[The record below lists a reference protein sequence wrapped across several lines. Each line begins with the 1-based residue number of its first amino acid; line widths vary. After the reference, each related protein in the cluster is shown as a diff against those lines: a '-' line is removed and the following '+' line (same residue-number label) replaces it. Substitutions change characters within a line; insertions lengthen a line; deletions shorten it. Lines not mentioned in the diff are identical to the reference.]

1 LEVKPPIQSF
11 SQSSE
16 FLMSF
21 QQANRLS
28 IIIRYVL
35 VALLISLPGVLF
47 SAKAVAMYRFQQRHL
62 HLGFIVYDVPE
73 NPGMPIDAYIRWM
86 LVFSVPPF
94 VVSAFV
100 LYRLF
105 IRISCEKN
113 RTSQH

>member
-1 LEVKPPIQSF
+1 
-11 SQSSE
+11 
-16 FLMSF
+16 MSV
-21 QQANRLS
+21 QQTNRLS
-28 IIIRYVL
+28 AIIRYVL
-35 VALLISLPGVLF
+35 AALLISLPGVLF
-47 SAKAVAMYRFQQRHL
+47 SAKAVAMYRFQQRQL

-86 LVFSVPPF
+86 LVFSVPFF

-105 IRISCEKN
+105 IRMSCERT